1 MAEINSDMD
10 RCNMTLNNLTALVN
24 NIELCEIN
32 TNIGN
37 QMERFLVSEYELRK
51 CVQGP
56 EMWEI

>member
-56 EMWEI
+56 EMWDI